1 MLNIQ
6 PAEKREREYDGTLSV
21 HSIFKTIQGEGPF
34 CGTPCVFIRLA
45 GCNLQCPACDT
56 EYTSGRH
63 RMEVL
68 AIVRE
73 VRRKWYEDSDFKRHG
88 LVVITGGEPFRQHI
102 GDLIE
107 TLIQHDFY
115 VQVESNGT
123 FNPPDRYW
131 NLRTE
136 QRRGAYLVVSPKTPT
151 LNPLALANLCALK
164 YVVEHDHIS
173 ADGLP
178 TRVLGLSKPPA
189 RPPFGFSRPIYIQPQ
204 DSKDEA
210 ENKRNTA
217 AAVAMSLEYG
227 YILQLQV
234 HKYIGVE

>member
-6 PAEKREREYDGTLSV
+6 PAEKREREYNGTLSV

-56 EYTSGRH
+56 EYTSGRETLYINEIIG
-63 RMEVL
+63 R
-68 AIVRE
+68 VRQA
-73 VRRKWYEDSDFKRHG
+73 WYGDKGYRPSG
-88 LVVITGGEPFRQHI
+88 LIVITGGEPFRQHI
-102 GDLIE
+102 GELIG
-107 TLIQHDFY
+107 TLVRLGFY
-115 VQVESNGT
+115 VQVESNGS
-123 FNPPDRYW
+123 FNPPSALW
-131 NLRTE
+131 NVRTHE
-136 QRRGAYLVVSPKTPT
+136 RRGAYLVVSPKTPK
-151 LNPLALANLCALK
+151 LNPLVDPVVCALK
-164 YVVEHDHIS
+164 YVVEHDHIA

-178 TRVLGLSKPPA
+178 TRVLGLSKAPA
-189 RPPFGFSRPIYIQPQ
+189 RPPFNYRGPIYIQPQ

-217 AAVAMSLEYG
+217 AAVAMSLEHG